1 MLSDCETLAALRF
14 RHLSC
19 HFFKLGQV
27 TISVSKVLHFVYGV
41 RRMNA
46 QVNVCTDQKW
56 SECKGHGGASLNVF
70 YTFNLK

>member
-1 MLSDCETLAALRF
+1 MLSDCEALAALRF

-27 TISVSKVLHFVYGV
+27 NISVSKVLHFVYSLWQL
-41 RRMNA
+41 NA

-56 SECKGHGGASLNVF
+56 SECKCYCGASLNVF